1 MSHSSKTLHNEI
13 IAELVR
19 KAEKKLAP
27 ALAKQLADFIPRY
40 YKNIPLEDFKKCS
53 VDDLFGAV
61 ISHFGLLEQR
71 KPHECKLRVY
81 NPQLKKEGWESTHT
95 IIDLAYDDMPFL
107 VDSMRME
114 IISLGLTIHLTV
126 SMGGLKAQ
134 RDSSGK
140 LLKILP
146 VDTQEKNVTSE
157 ALVHMEIVRETDPKM
172 LQTIQDNLTRILQD
186 VHLVVQDWQ
195 KMREKL
201 FQALDELEKLEQNN
215 IPIPHEEFE
224 ESKAFLHWLVDNHFT
239 FLGYRDYEVIGEG
252 EQKALK
258 LISHTGL
265 GVLSNESTS
274 KVIRFFHELPPKALT
289 LVLAPQFLI
298 LSKTN
303 TKATVHRSAYTDYVG
318 IKRYDAKGNIIGE
331 HRFIGLYTTEAY
343 HGDPLYIPYLR
354 LKVDHILQK
363 SGLPRKGHGARVLRN
378 ILSTIPRDDLIQ
390 GSVEE
395 LYELGMGILYLQE
408 RHVIRLFMRK
418 DAYDRYISCLVFVPK
433 ENFSTDLLYR
443 MRDLLMRGLG
453 GTEVAFSMHFTESML
468 AYIHFEI
475 RVDPKKPVSY
485 DEDALEQQLIDIG
498 RSWYDGLRESLIAYF
513 GEERG
518 SQLIHRYMRAFPAGY
533 RETFLP
539 RHAVYDIEF
548 IEKLKNEK
556 DLEMSFYRSK
566 DAASSNIQFKLFH
579 LSTTV
584 NLSDA
589 LPILENMGLRVIGE
603 QPYEINLQDGSC
615 VWIND
620 FTMEYPAGGE
630 LNVDANKD
638 FFQAAFYKTW
648 RGEAENDGFNRLV
661 LKAHLDWR
669 DVAMLRA
676 YAKYLRQ
683 VSFTFSQQYIEE
695 TLSTNPNVAILLVQL
710 FHYLFNP
717 ECQPDK
723 EKNLVVLEQAL
734 KKSLD
739 AVVALDQDRIL
750 RRFVDVLRA
759 TMRTNFFQRN
769 EAGHHKPY
777 ISFKLE
783 PKNIP
788 ELPLPLPMYE
798 IFVYSPTFEGVH
810 LRAGKVARGGIR
822 WSDRRE
828 DFRTEVLG
836 LMKAQQVKNAV
847 IVPAGAKG
855 GFVIKN
861 MPANPTREIAT
872 DYAISAYKKF
882 ICGLLDITDNLVG
895 NEIVA
900 PPDTYCCDE
909 ADPYLVVA
917 ADKGTASFSDIAN
930 GISKDYNFW
939 LGDAFA
945 SGGSTGYDHKKM
957 GITSRGAWES
967 VTHHFQILNI
977 DILNHAFTVVGIGD
991 MSGDVFGN
999 GLLMSPNMKLIAAF
1013 NGIHIF
1019 IDPNPDLTKSYEERK
1034 RLFNLPRSGWD
1045 DYNRELLSKG
1055 GNIFNRSLKSIEL
1068 SPEAQ
1073 AALNFPQ
1080 ALVEP
1085 NALITA
1091 ILKAPVDL
1099 IWNGGIGTY
1108 VKGSEE
1114 TNLEVGDRANDAIR
1128 INGKDLRC
1136 KVVGEGG
1143 NLGWTQLAR
1152 IEYALQNGQINT
1164 DFIDNSGG
1172 VDCSDHEVNIK
1183 ILLDDVVKKGNMT
1196 EPQRNVLLAE
1206 MTEQVAKLVLLD
1218 NYRQVR
1224 AITLATNQSFEYL
1237 SLYIRY
1243 INDQEQAGRINRQ
1256 LEFLPDNKTLLERKT
1271 AGKGLTR
1278 PEIAV
1283 LLSYSKII
1291 LKEEILKSDL
1301 INDSYVAKYVAFAF
1315 PQRLREQYADAMKQ
1329 HRLYKEIIAT
1339 QLSNALVNDM
1349 GIAFVYQLSDETGAS
1364 VVTIVRAYII
1374 MHEVFAMAEVRRN
1387 IDALEEVTHDTP
1399 ELATNFA
1406 MVADYV
1412 RLIRRAT
1419 RWLLRNR
1426 RPPYDIATTIDYFAK
1441 VMPTISKRLPELL
1454 IGTEKEFYDAHLQKL
1469 LAHHAPEALAREV
1482 AGARYIYSALNIID
1496 LATQHQAELQ
1506 DVATIYF
1513 MLADRLE
1520 LVWFREK
1527 INAYPVDNHWT
1538 VLARASFKNDLDI
1551 QQRAL
1556 TLSVLQHKTKVK
1568 NVAVRIN
1575 TWMEQH
1581 QVLLERWQ
1589 AVITELRANTVVEA
1603 TMLAVAIRELSDLAS
1618 MSANGAQN

>member
-1 MSHSSKTLHNEI
+1 MTMLHSSRIIHNKI
-13 IAELVR
+13 IAELIHY
-19 KAEKKLAP
+19 AETKLEP
-27 ALAKQLADFIPRY
+27 TLAKQLADFIPRY
-40 YKNIPLEDFKKCS
+40 YKNIPLEDFKKYS
-53 VDDLFGAV
+53 VENLFGAV
-61 ISHFGLLEQR
+61 MSHFELLKQR
-71 KPHECKLRVY
+71 KSHECKLHVY
-81 NPQLKKEGWESTHT
+81 NPQLNKDGWESTHT

-114 IISLGLTIHLTV
+114 IIRLGLTIHLTV

-134 RDSSGK
+134 RDTSGK

-146 VDTQEKNVTSE
+146 SDTEEKNTSSE
-157 ALVHMEIVRETDPKM
+157 ALVHMEIDRETDQTM
-172 LQTIQDNLTRILQD
+172 LQTLQESLTRILQD
-186 VHLVVQDWQ
+186 VQLIVQDWQ
-195 KMREKL
+195 KMREQL
-201 FQALDELEKLEQNN
+201 FNALEELEKLKQSK
-215 IPIPHEEFE
+215 IPIPAEEFE
-224 ESKAFLHWLVDNHFT
+224 ESKAFLLWLVDNHFT
-239 FLGYRDYEVIGEG
+239 FLGYRNYEVIGKDE
-252 EQKALK
+252 KAALK
-258 LISHTGL
+258 LIPNTGL
-265 GVLSNESTS
+265 GVLRNESSS
-274 KVIRFFHELPPKALT
+274 KVVRYFNELPPKALE
-289 LVLAPQFLI
+289 LVLSPHFLI

-318 IKRYDAKGNIIGE
+318 IKRYDTKGNIIGE

-343 HGDPLYIPYLR
+343 HGDPLHIPYLR
-354 LKVDHILQK
+354 LKLDNILQQ

-390 GSVEE
+390 GSIEE
-395 LYELGMGILYLQE
+395 LYDLGMGILYLQE
-408 RHVIRLFMRK
+408 RPIIRLFMRE
-418 DAYDRYISCLVFVPK
+418 DAYNRYISCMVFVPK
-433 ENFSTDLLYR
+433 ENFNTDLLYR
-443 MRDLLMRGLG
+443 MRNILMQALAGI
-453 GTEVAFSMHFTESML
+453 EVSFTTHFTESTL
-468 AYIHFEI
+468 AYIHFVI
-475 RVDPKKPVSY
+475 RIDPKKPLTYNEAS
-485 DEDALEQQLIDIG
+485 LEQQLIDIG
-498 RSWYDGLRESLIAYF
+498 RSWYDGLRESLITHF

-518 SQLIHRYMRAFPAGY
+518 TELSKRYYRAFPAGY

-539 RHAVYDIEF
+539 RHAVYDIDF
-548 IEKLKNEK
+548 MEKLKNEQN
-556 DLEMSFYRSK
+556 LEMSFYRS
-566 DAASSNIQFKLFH
+566 DAASGNIRFKLFH

-603 QPYEINLQDGSC
+603 QPYEIILQDGTGI
-615 VWIND
+615 WIND
-620 FTMEYPAGGE
+620 FNMEYSAGE
-630 LNVDANKD
+630 LNVEENKE
-638 FFQAAFYKTW
+638 FFQTAFYKTW
-648 RGEAENDGFNRLV
+648 LGQAENDGFNRLV
-661 LKAHLDWR
+661 LKAHVNWR
-669 DVAMLRA
+669 DVAMFRA

-683 VSFTFSQQYIEE
+683 TGFTFSQQYIEE
-695 TLSTNPNVAILLVQL
+695 TLSTNPNVAVLLAQL
-710 FHYLFNP
+710 FHLLFDP
-717 ECQPDK
+717 KRQADK
-723 EKNLVVLEQAL
+723 EKTLLPLELEL
-734 KKSLD
+734 KKALD
-739 AVVALDQDRIL
+739 GVVTLDQDRIL
-750 RRFVDVLRA
+750 RRYVDVIRA
-759 TMRTNFFQRN
+759 TLRTNFFQRDA
-769 EAGHHKPY
+769 EGHHKSY
-777 ISFKLE
+777 ISFKVE

-810 LRAGKVARGGIR
+810 LRAGKVARGGLR

-861 MPANPTREIAT
+861 MPVNPTRDVANE
-872 DYAISAYKKF
+872 YAIAAYKKF
-882 ICGLLDITDNLVG
+882 ISGLLDITDNLVG
-895 NEIVA
+895 NEIVS
-900 PPDTYCCDE
+900 PENTLCYDQP
-909 ADPYLVVA
+909 DPYLVVA

-930 GISKDYNFW
+930 AISKEYNFW

-945 SGGSTGYDHKKM
+945 SGGSEGYDHKKM
-957 GITSRGAWES
+957 GITSRGVWES
-967 VTHHFQILNI
+967 VKHHFQILNM
-977 DILNHAFTVVGIGD
+977 DILNHTFTVVGIGD

-1013 NGIHIF
+1013 NHMHIF
-1019 IDPNPDLTKSYEERK
+1019 IDPNPDAKKSYEERK
-1034 RLFNLPRSGWD
+1034 RLFNLPRSGWE
-1045 DYNRELLSKG
+1045 DYDQKLLSKG
-1055 GNIFNRSLKSIEL
+1055 AGIFKRSLKAIEL

-1073 AALNFPQ
+1073 AALDFPQ
-1080 ALVEP
+1080 SVVEP

-1108 VKGSEE
+1108 VKGMQE
-1114 TNLEVGDRANDAIR
+1114 TNLEVGDRANDRIR
-1128 INGKDLRC
+1128 IHGRDLRC

-1143 NLGWTQLAR
+1143 NLGWTQLGR

-1183 ILLDDVVKKGNMT
+1183 ILLNDIVNKGKMT

-1206 MTEQVAKLVLLD
+1206 MTEQVAKLVLAD

-1243 INDQEQAGRINRQ
+1243 INDQEHSGRINRQ

-1301 INDSYVAKYVAFAF
+1301 VNDPYVAKYIVYAF
-1315 PQRLREQYADAMKQ
+1315 PQRLQEQFAEPLRH
-1329 HRLYKEIIAT
+1329 HRLYKEIVAT

-1349 GIAFVYQLSDETGAS
+1349 GIAFVYQLHDETGAN

-1374 MHEVFAMAEVRRN
+1374 MHEVFAMAEVRRS
-1387 IDALEEVTHDTP
+1387 IDDLEEVAKDTP
-1399 ELATNFA
+1399 ELSTNFS
-1406 MVADYV
+1406 MVAEYV
-1412 RLIRRAT
+1412 RLVRRAT
-1419 RWLLRNR
+1419 RWVLRNR
-1426 RPPYDIATTIDYFAK
+1426 RPPYDIANTIDYFVKDIPA
-1441 VMPTISKRLPELL
+1441 VSKRLPELL
-1454 IGTEKEFYDAHLQKL
+1454 IGTEKENYDARLQTL
-1469 LAHHAPEALAREV
+1469 LTHHVPESLAGKI
-1482 AGARYIYSALNIID
+1482 AGARYIYSVLNIID
-1496 LATQHQAELQ
+1496 LATTHQADLQ

-1538 VLARASFKNDLDI
+1538 VLARASFKNDLDT
-1551 QQRAL
+1551 QQCAL
-1556 TLSVLQHKTKVK
+1556 TLSVLQHETKVK
-1568 NVAVRIN
+1568 NVAARIN
-1575 TWMEQH
+1575 AWMQQH

-1603 TMLAVAIRELSDLAS
+1603 TMLSVAIRELSDLAS
-1618 MSANGAQN
+1618 TSANGA